1 MKDILQEIVEH
12 KRIEL
17 KKRKEI
23 VSIDKLKN
31 SLSSLLPT
39 RNFKKAISKQ
49 GKINLIAEI
58 KKASPS
64 QGVICIDFDPSKLAL
79 VYENNGAAAIS
90 VLTEEKYFQGKTG
103 YLEEVRKV
111 SFLPLLCKDF
121 IIEEYQFYEARNY
134 GADAVL
140 LIAGILSEEKIGNFL
155 TLGKEL
161 GLDCLVE
168 IHQADELKKVLN
180 TGAEIIGINNR
191 NLHDFS
197 VNINTTLELRKMIP
211 NDKVVVS
218 ESGIRKKEDV
228 LLLQRARINAILIGQ
243 SFLES
248 ENPARKIKELGLE
261 TLRNE

>member
-1 MKDILQEIVEH
+1 MRDILQEIVEY

-17 KKRKEI
+17 KKRKEL
-23 VSIDKLKN
+23 VSIDELKD
-31 SLSSLLPT
+31 SLSSLPPT

-58 KKASPS
+58 KKSSPS
-64 QGVICIDFDPSKLAL
+64 RGVICLDFDPAKLAL

-90 VLTEEKYFQGKTG
+90 VLTEEKYFQGKAD
-103 YLEEVRKV
+103 YLKEVRNV

-121 IIEEYQFYEARNY
+121 IVEKYQFYEARKY

-140 LIAGILSEEKIGNFL
+140 LIAGILSEEKIGKFL

-211 NDKVVVS
+211 DDKIVVS

-248 ENPARKIKELGLE
+248 KNPDRKIKELGLE
-261 TLRNE
+261 TLKNE